1 MVVMAM
7 VATPMATSHKV
18 VAITI
23 AGATIG
29 TTVTAVGTSEDP
41 AAAAAAAAVT
51 VAAAEC
57 TDDFPRGYCDNLQLA
72 TPCAQIVF
80 N

>member
-1 MVVMAM
+1 M

-29 TTVTAVGTSEDP
+29 TTVTAVGTSGDP
-41 AAAAAAAAVT
+41 AAAAAAAAAAAVT